1 MANII
6 AARSLSTYTS
16 RSILSSLPVAH
27 NRRRLL
33 CFTQETRLHAEAP
46 KGLTT
51 NPSTPIL
58 RIRAFSQVAPR
69 LQADHTDY
77 LPEHLDAF
85 PVQPPDIPFSQL
97 GPGSRDGEKVSQDS
111 LVADEP
117 SSQPELHAVVSTFD
131 LFSIGIGPSSS
142 HTVGPMRAAKIFVND
157 LKKAGVL
164 KNARRLK
171 VALYGS
177 LAATGKGHMSPEA
190 LIAGFEGCDCETV
203 PTHTIPTRYQ
213 AVCDNKS
220 IVLGAELSDG
230 EGGQLTQFDIEK
242 DMVWLWDKVLP
253 QHPNGMLF
261 SVYDEQG
268 DLIASNTYFSIG
280 GGFVVNKDTQFSR
293 ENLYYKQIDKKG
305 ASAVRLEPFQPAPTS
320 QLLLESQSQND
331 SEAVKDSKA
340 EIVDTK
346 DSTSGPS
353 QPPLP
358 FHNGDS
364 LLELTRKHNLT
375 IAQIVFN
382 NERQFLSASEIR
394 ANLIKI
400 YRVMDDSIRQG
411 VSSDEETLPGRLR
424 VKRRAKNLYRRL
436 HRGFFPSISD
446 TSSNIPPALS
456 FTKPN
461 LLPEV
466 SNTAHTSTPHGDTTQ
481 TLSPQSNAT
490 IEHRGDTRA
499 PLIIRGRFDH
509 EIPPVMPR
517 RNSFPS
523 MDFLSCY
530 AIAVNEVNAAG
541 GRIVTAP
548 TNGAAGVIPAVLKY
562 FLEFISEDHER
573 DTMTF
578 LLTAAAIGMLY
589 KRGATISA
597 AEGGC
602 MAEVGV
608 ACSMAA
614 GAFAACMGGSP
625 EVIEAAAEIGIE
637 HCLGLTCDPIDG
649 LVQIPC
655 IERNALGAV
664 KAVTAAQ
671 LALSSDGIHSV
682 SLDEAIAAMRQ
693 TAKDMSSK
701 YKETSRAGLATS
713 VKGARISVAVPDC

>member
-1 MANII
+1 MATTI
-6 AARSLSTYTS
+6 AARSLSNSKPLRLAKHNCNRSLRIAQQARPQLITFTASYTS
-16 RSILSSLPVAH
+16 NVFSSIRTFSGGL
-27 NRRRLL
+27 
-33 CFTQETRLHAEAP
+33 TRFQANHAEY
-46 KGLTT
+46 
-51 NPSTPIL
+51 I
-58 RIRAFSQVAPR
+58 
-69 LQADHTDY
+69 
-77 LPEHLDAF
+77 PENLHDF
-85 PVQPPDIPFSQL
+85 PVQPH
-97 GPGSRDGEKVSQDS
+97 QDS
-111 LVADEP
+111 HLPNSGTAPLASEGPLEGIPVIDDP
-117 SSQPELHAVVSTFD
+117 TSQSALHAVVSTFD

-142 HTVGPMRAAKIFVND
+142 HTVGPMRAAKIFVTD

-213 AVCDNKS
+213 AVCENKS
-220 IVLGAELSDG
+220 IVLGAELSGG
-230 EGGQLTQFDIEK
+230 EEGQITQFDIEK
-242 DMVWLWDKVLP
+242 DMVWLWDRVLP

-268 DLIASNTYFSIG
+268 DMIASNTYFSIG
-280 GGFVVNKDTQFSR
+280 GGFVVNKETQFSR
-293 ENLYYKQIDKKG
+293 ENLYYKQIDKRK
-305 ASAVRLEPFQPAPTS
+305 ASATRLEPFHPPSS
-320 QLLLESQSQND
+320 QLLLEQESGSGN
-331 SEAVKDSKA
+331 EAASASYVDVKGDHSA
-340 EIVDTK
+340 PGIDM
-346 DSTSGPS
+346 
-353 QPPLP
+353 PPLP
-358 FHNGDS
+358 FHSGDS

-382 NERQFLSASEIR
+382 NERQFLSSSEIR
-394 ANLIKI
+394 TNLMKI
-400 YRVMDDSIRQG
+400 YQVMDESIRQG
-411 VSSDEETLPGRLR
+411 VCSNEDVLPGRLR

-446 TSSNIPPALS
+446 VSTTSPPALS

-461 LLPEV
+461 LLPEP
-466 SNTAHTSTPHGDTTQ
+466 SQTPQNTNFTAEKDSAQ
-481 TLSPQSNAT
+481 LLSAQSNVI
-490 IEHRGDTRA
+490 IEHRGDSRA
-499 PLIIRGRFDH
+499 PLVVRGRFDH

-517 RNSFPS
+517 RTTTPS
-523 MDFLSCY
+523 IDFLSCY

-625 EVIEAAAEIGIE
+625 EVIETAAEIGIE

-664 KAVTAAQ
+664 KAVSAAQ
-671 LALSSDGIHSV
+671 LALSGDGVHSV

-713 VKGARISVAVPDC
+713 VKGAKISVSVPDC